1 MLTNKRNANN
11 CSKLLA
17 TPEKSASLSPIS
29 KKQTL
34 PSNTNIDFHI
44 DNGLKNKNISEV
56 NEIEKGFFNTDNNQ
70 IKDNKTENLSIYANS
85 DR

>member
-1 MLTNKRNANN
+1 MITNKRNANN
-11 CSKLLA
+11 CSKLLT

-29 KKQTL
+29 KI

-56 NEIEKGFFNTDNNQ
+56 NKIEKGFFNTDNNQ
-70 IKDNKTENLSIYANS
+70 IKDNKTENQSIYANS